1 MKKKIV
7 SVSKVT
13 NLILLAIVTIN
24 AFIGFL
30 PRWIAT
36 VLGLLIL
43 CKLLYEYL
51 PAITRKPYETP
62 EGKIFTKR
70 WWIRLLILGF
80 AIPGYFMTF
89 LIKNTKYFIYFLI
102 IVIFAGT
109 P

>member
-7 SVSKVT
+7 DEAT
-13 NLILLAIVTIN
+13 TGILLAMVAIN
-24 AFIGFL
+24 VFVVFL
-30 PRWIAT
+30 PQWIAT
-36 VLGLLIL
+36 ALGLLIL

-51 PAITRKPYETP
+51 PAITIKPYETP
-62 EGKIFTKR
+62 EGRIFTER
-70 WWIRLLILGF
+70 RWIRLLILGF

-89 LIKNTKYFIYFLI
+89 LIINTKYFIYFLM